1 MLKLKLQYFGHLMQ
15 RTDSLEKVSNVGK
28 DWGQKEKRASE
39 DDMAGWYYRCN
50 RYEFGQTSGDHE
62 GQGSLACYN
71 PLSGEELNKTWCL
84 NNNKHVC
91 VVNTLLNAKVYD
103 NQNLKMIIMFIF
115 RVIHKHSC
123 LLCINLDLKK
133 LFKNTKKCWFY

>member
-1 MLKLKLQYFGHLMQ
+1 MRRSIITWELRWEELVVVWKGTLESDGNFLYLYCDYYLCNIYTRVGNGHEL
-15 RTDSLEKVSNVGK
+15 
-28 DWGQKEKRASE
+28 
-39 DDMAGWYYRCN
+39 
-50 RYEFGQTSGDHE
+50 GQTSGDHE
-62 GQGSLACYN
+62 GHGSLACYN